1 MLFMRCQQLKTCRY
15 FSKVVTSTPSPK
27 DLDVLPNIDLDIS
40 SICKPISVKSL
51 MSKYEEPDAPIAS
64 HSCTSIPENDIVTI
78 IEKIMPLPQST
89 NSDLC
94 KSSKRLS
101 FIFGSEEVDLIN
113 DYNSKRK
120 LLKKFPNDQ
129 HYKSEYGYIVA
140 QIEIKLSKKQTEF
153 EERLRSIERDQ
164 LQTKKSFNLI
174 PTHSSEK
181 EEYNSVIDILKA
193 ICCVKR
199 EL

>member
-1 MLFMRCQQLKTCRY
+1 
-15 FSKVVTSTPSPK
+15 
-27 DLDVLPNIDLDIS
+27 
-40 SICKPISVKSL
+40 
-51 MSKYEEPDAPIAS
+51 
-64 HSCTSIPENDIVTI
+64 
-78 IEKIMPLPQST
+78 MPPPQST

-113 DYNSKRK
+113 DYNSKLK
-120 LLKKFPNDQ
+120 LLKKFPSDQ
-129 HYKSEYGYIVA
+129 HKSEYGYIVA

-153 EERLRSIERDQ
+153 EERLRNIKRDE

-174 PTHSSEK
+174 PTHSGEK
-181 EEYNSVIDILKA
+181 EEYNSVIDILKT